1 MAVDIVSELLGRSN
15 MNIKQTCYGEILQK
29 KVSVET
35 KNLHSKLLEDKTP
48 LLQRGGEIYNATSS

>member
-1 MAVDIVSELLGRSN
+1 MLGRSN